1 MNLGSHTAL
10 VTGGASGMGA
20 AVARRF
26 AAAGAQVVI
35 LDSNGDKAAALAA
48 ELGEHAL
55 AVQADITSEPAM
67 QEAIRAAVE
76 RFGGLHVVVC
86 CAGIDMSLRTMT
98 KNGVH
103 PLDVFEEVIRIN
115 LLGTFNVVRL
125 CAAQMAKNEPNE
137 TGERGVIVMTAN
149 SAAFDGQ
156 AGQAAYAASKGGIV
170 SMTLPISRD
179 LSREGIRVCTISPRQ
194 QDAAPNLAVEAPPA
208 EFPDTP
214 PAFLRLNKAEE
225 LAQLAQHI
233 VENPAMSGE
242 TIRVGMKA

>member
-1 MNLGSHTAL
+1 MNLINHTAL

-20 AVARRF
+20 AVVRRF
-26 AAAGAQVVI
+26 AAGGANVVI
-35 LDSNGDKAAALAA
+35 LDSNGEKASALAA
-48 ELGEHAL
+48 ELGEKAF
-55 AVQADITSEPAM
+55 AAEADITSESM
-67 QEAIRAAVE
+67 MLDAIGQAVE
-76 RFGGLHVVVC
+76 RFGGLHIAVC

-125 CAAQMAKNEPNE
+125 SAAQMAKNEPDEN
-137 TGERGVIVMTAN
+137 GERGVIVMTAN
-149 SAAFDGQ
+149 SAAFDGG

-179 LSREGIRVCTISPRQ
+179 LAREGIRVCTISPRQ
-194 QDAAPNLAVEAPPA
+194 ADATPNLAVEALPA

-214 PAFLRLNKAEE
+214 PSFLRLNKSEE

-242 TIRVGMKA
+242 TVRVGMKA